1 MVTGRSL
8 PRLLVAAI
16 LACAATL
23 SCAQSLSHLQRGGDF
38 AALAKEARARQA
50 PIVIAFVRQ
59 SCGYCAIAKRDYL
72 VPMQR
77 EAGTEGKVIVREV
90 DIEKSGTLSDFS
102 GRATNPKAFSLRY
115 RVELVPTVV
124 VVDDRGELVA
134 PPIVGLLSDDFYG
147 SYLEQAV
154 QAGRLRMRNAPRQG
168 GAGAAGR

>member
-8 PRLLVAAI
+8 LQLLVAAI
-16 LACAATL
+16 LACAAAL
-23 SCAQSLSHLQRGGDF
+23 SCAQSPAHLQRGKDF

-72 VPMQR
+72 VPMER
-77 EAGTEGKVIVREV
+77 EAGAQGKVIVREV
-90 DIEKSGTLSDFS
+90 DIEQGGTLSDFG

-115 RVELVPTVV
+115 RVGIVPTVV

-147 SYLEQAV
+147 SYLQQAIE
-154 QAGRLRMRNAPRQG
+154 AGRVRMRTAPRQG
-168 GAGAAGR
+168 GTGGAGR